1 MHLKRQLKTD
11 KIEGFNERRK
21 AELYPIQR
29 MLARWYEDNQ
39 ISLRSCRPEVPEA
52 LNDRAQDN
60 VRALCAIAD
69 VVGGHWP
76 ETLRRA
82 FVGLAQAREEAQ
94 QVSNGVMLLHDIAE
108 VLEGY
113 TDPKIGSGEL
123 QQKLVFV
130 LEDSVWE
137 HWNRG
142 QKITTK
148 RIAQFLKEFE
158 VYPDRDATSRFYH
171 VSQLRAAIE
180 RYDR

>member
-1 MHLKRQLKTD
+1 MRH
-11 KIEGFNERRK
+11 RR
-21 AELYPIQR
+21 R
-29 MLARWYEDNQ
+29 CGRSLAR
-39 ISLRSCRPEVPEA
+39 
-52 LNDRAQDN
+52 
-60 VRALCAIAD
+60 
-69 VVGGHWP
+69 
-76 ETLRRA
+76 TLKQA
-82 FVGLAQAREEAQ
+82 FVGLVQAREEAQ

-123 QQKLVFV
+123 QQKLVF
-130 LEDSVWE
+130 LEDSAWE

-142 QKITTK
+142 QQISTK